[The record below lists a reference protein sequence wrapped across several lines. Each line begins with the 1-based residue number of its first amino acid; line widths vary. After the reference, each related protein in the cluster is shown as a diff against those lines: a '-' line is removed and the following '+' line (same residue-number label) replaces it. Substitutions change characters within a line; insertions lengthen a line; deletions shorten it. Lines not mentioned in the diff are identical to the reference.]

1 MTQYI
6 LPDKDYII
14 VEYGAGDGAITEYIL
29 ERMSEKSKLVV
40 FEINPEMVET
50 LKEKFKSRSDRLII
64 INDGAQNSIKHL
76 EQHGIS
82 YVDMFISAI
91 PFVMLPEKLMLEIID
106 ISKQILKR
114 DGAFIQMHYSLQLR
128 NVYEKLFDEV
138 ETSFVAL
145 NIPPGYVFKCSMYNK

>member
-1 MTQYI
+1 
-6 LPDKDYII
+6 
-14 VEYGAGDGAITEYIL
+14 
-29 ERMSEKSKLVV
+29 
-40 FEINPEMVET
+40 
-50 LKEKFKSRSDRLII
+50 
-64 INDGAQNSIKHL
+64 
-76 EQHGIS
+76 
-82 YVDMFISAI
+82 MFISAI